1 MSFTF
6 KAVCPDVF
14 SVLDHHGADED
25 DPEQSGQC
33 EGPVEELRQILYQ
46 TVESYLVIS
55 KSVLNVLNYW
65 IRIKIV
71 FSSCFSN
78 HCLNNKVEEVHCEEE
93 AEESVRG

>member
-1 MSFTF
+1 MALT
-6 KAVCPDVF
+6 VQGIRPHIVGM
-14 SVLDHHGADED
+14 LDHHGADED

-33 EGPVEELRQILYQ
+33 EGPVEELRQIFNQ

-93 AEESVRG
+93 AKESVCG